1 MKFLKNIKDDVFFF
15 FMLVTSYITD
25 MFKSDDEMNG

>member
-15 FMLVTSYITD
+15 LMLVTSYISD

>member
-1 MKFLKNIKDDVFFF
+1 MKFLKNKKEEYIIF